1 MPDRVEGV
9 DVLEVLAAMQPG
21 SAEEERAWSMDAR
34 EEMLDRVLAE
44 PGGRRPPVSRQWL
57 AKHGWLVVSAAA
69 AVTVAVLLLPGALG
83 LTRSTLAVPAQPA
96 PTNMPSILPTKSGP
110 PSLECRSLDDRE
122 RNEVGRINQTYHG
135 APEDGVVASAAVDAG
150 RGYGVIVTR
159 LTTGQKTA
167 WLTWITDVGV
177 VDGEA
182 SYALHLAEITSGTAW
197 DGGPAPY
204 GREALAAALPCV
216 T

>member
-9 DVLEVLAAMQPG
+9 DVMGDLAAMQPG
-21 SAEEERAWSMDAR
+21 SAEEDSAWPMEAR
-34 EEMLDRVLAE
+34 EAMLDRVLAE
-44 PGGRRPPVSRQWL
+44 RGGRPRGTPRWL
-57 AKHGWLVVSAAA
+57 AKHGWVVVSAAA
-69 AVTVAVLLLPGALG
+69 AVTVAVLLIPVAVG

-96 PTNMPSILPTKSGP
+96 PSKGPSMLPTESGP
-110 PSLECRSLDDRE
+110 PSLACRKLDDRE
-122 RNEVGRINQTYHG
+122 RNDVGRINQTYHG
-135 APEDGVVASAAVDAG
+135 APEDGVVGSAAVDAG
-150 RGYGVIVTR
+150 HGYSVIVTR

-167 WLTWITDVGV
+167 WLTWITGARV

-182 SYALHLAEITSGTAW
+182 SYALHLAEITSGAAW

-204 GREALAAALPCV
+204 GREALAAALSCV